1 MPENSEPGTRNP
13 EPNQPPTPAPPLLYS
28 SSMQDASPHPALF
41 GKVGVLLEMIKFQHT
56 VFALPFA
63 LMGMLVASHGYPG
76 WSTLGWILVAM
87 VGARSSA
94 MTFNRIVDRS
104 IDSRNPRTSSRALPA
119 SLVSVAQAW
128 VFLAVTTGLLIVAA
142 WRLNTLALSLSPAAL
157 VVLWGYSLTKR
168 FTKWSHAVL
177 GLALGIAPVG
187 AWIAVRGR
195 IDLAPVCLCLCVLFW
210 VAGFDVIYSLQ
221 DIEHDKREGLHSI
234 PSRWGPARGLA
245 ASRVMHLFS
254 AILLA
259 GFGVLSGLGTIYYV
273 GCVLSAGLLAY
284 EHSLVSARDYSRVN
298 AAFFTVNG
306 SLSIGMLAFT
316 ALSVYLRI

>member
-1 MPENSEPGTRNP
+1 
-13 EPNQPPTPAPPLLYS
+13 
-28 SSMQDASPHPALF
+28 
-41 GKVGVLLEMIKFQHT
+41 VGILLEMIKFQHT

-63 LMGMLVASHGYPG
+63 LMSLIVASHGYPG
-76 WSTLGWILVAM
+76 WRTLGWVLVAM

-94 MTFNRIVDRS
+94 MTFNRIVDRA

-119 SLVSVAQAW
+119 GLVTVVQAWIFLSVATALF
-128 VFLAVTTGLLIVAA
+128 VLAA
-142 WRLNTLALSLSPAAL
+142 WQLNPLALGLSPLAL

-195 IDLAPVCLCLCVLFW
+195 IQLPPLCLCACVLFW

-221 DIEHDKREGLHSI
+221 DIEHDRREGLHSI

-245 ASRVMHLFS
+245 AARLMHLVS
-254 AILLA
+254 AVLLA
-259 GFGVLSGLGTIYYV
+259 GFGVLAGLGLVYFV
-273 GCVLSAGLLAY
+273 GCAISAWLLAY
-284 EHSLVSARDYSRVN
+284 EHSLVTARDFSRVN

-306 SLSIGMLAFT
+306 ALSIGMLVFT
-316 ALSVYLRI
+316 ALAVYSRK